1 MFSWLILEH
10 YKQFYDKLCEK
21 NKDAKEC
28 ENYKYEQNG
37 MEIQYWLKNW
47 TLDGYHTVTN
57 PTVNTAIKIG
67 RFILSIPILF
77 LSLKFFT
84 KDIFHLTNIKH

>member
-1 MFSWLILEH
+1 MTIDLEDLATN

-37 MEIQYWLKNW
+37 LEIQYWLENW
-47 TLDGYHTVTN
+47 TLRSEKGHWRH
-57 PTVNTAIKIG
+57 G
-67 RFILSIPILF
+67 
-77 LSLKFFT
+77 
-84 KDIFHLTNIKH
+84 